1 MHQEINWVF
10 RVWGQGFRLPIFLK
24 LSVDYEF
31 RVKYLGVLP
40 QGLLKL
46 LELPSDYAGF
56 RV

>member
-46 LELPSDYAGF
+46 LELPSDYAGL